1 MKDKIINYLKESI
14 GELKK
19 VNWISLKDTQKLTLN
34 VILFSLLF
42 VFIYGILDFIFSRF
56 IFFLR

>member
-1 MKDKIINYLKESI
+1 MKDKIINYLKEST